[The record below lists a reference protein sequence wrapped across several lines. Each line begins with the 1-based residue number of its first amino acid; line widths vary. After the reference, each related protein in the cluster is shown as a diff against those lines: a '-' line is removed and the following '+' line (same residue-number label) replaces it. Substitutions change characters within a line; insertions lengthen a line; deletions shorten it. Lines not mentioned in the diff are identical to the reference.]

1 MDTQDLE
8 IYWDRTSTNSGK
20 VKNSRDYAGAFYSAE
35 GKRLLQGCEDYT
47 RYFEFSVENGTEVI
61 CDGAFRQLYV
71 LGRVLLPSTVK
82 HIGYYAFGFCESLG
96 EINRQLSIIKT
107 DKYAFD
113 GSKLLNRINIPK
125 GAREKF
131 EQLLD
136 KNCYHMLNKE

>member
-1 MDTQDLE
+1 MQAPSIVL
-8 IYWDRTSTNSGK
+8 R
-20 VKNSRDYAGAFYSAE
+20 

-61 CDGAFRQLYV
+61 CDDAFRQLYV

-96 EINRQLSIIKT
+96 EINRQLSIINT

-125 GAREKF
+125 GTREKF

-136 KNCYHMLNKE
+136 KNYHHMLNKE